1 MNPGTDILR
10 GIVALLLGGV
20 GLLIALLVLLLPDM
34 GREPTLIAIMIG
46 EVLVAYSFGF
56 YVGNDLKFI
65 DYGDDDSGDDER

>member
-56 YVGNDLKFI
+56 YVGNGLKFI